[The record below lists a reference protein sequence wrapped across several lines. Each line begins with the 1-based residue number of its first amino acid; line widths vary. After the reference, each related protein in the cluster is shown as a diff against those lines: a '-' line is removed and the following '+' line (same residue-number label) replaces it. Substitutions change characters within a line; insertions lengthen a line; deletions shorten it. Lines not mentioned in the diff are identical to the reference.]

1 MESPGEHVL
10 VTYDG
15 ESQRLQLDTS
25 ASGYSLG
32 EAQAES
38 CWQQC
43 QAQVPLQDGQLRL
56 HIFVDASIL
65 EMYVNEGQTVMTAL
79 AFPRKKE
86 YGVSLAVDGEGEL
99 TYGESW
105 DMQSIMED

>member
-1 MESPGEHVL
+1 MTTIVL
-10 VTYDG
+10 
-15 ESQRLQLDTS
+15 
-25 ASGYSLG
+25 
-32 EAQAES
+32 
-38 CWQQC
+38 
-43 QAQVPLQDGQLRL
+43 
-56 HIFVDASIL
+56 L

-105 DMQSIMED
+105 DMQSIMVG